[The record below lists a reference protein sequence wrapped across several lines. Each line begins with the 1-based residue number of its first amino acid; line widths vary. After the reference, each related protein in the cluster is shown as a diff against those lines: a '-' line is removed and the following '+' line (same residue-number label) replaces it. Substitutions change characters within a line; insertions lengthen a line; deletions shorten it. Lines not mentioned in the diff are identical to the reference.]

1 MTKDNKTMIDC
12 LKGKIESK
20 SPTYVI
26 LEVQGVGYGVHI
38 PISTYNSLPKVSEQ
52 VALHTFLY
60 VREDCLNLYGFYSNE
75 EKELFEMLISISGIG
90 PRTALGILSAV
101 SVSRFKEA
109 INEENIPQLTA
120 IPGIGKKTAQRLV
133 IELKEKIGVILATK
147 EIEKTA
153 YPAYEVELMND
164 AVSALISLGCKRAA
178 ATKAVKERC
187 IAAKHKLTLEELI
200 KEALKHL

>member
-1 MTKDNKTMIDC
+1 MIEC
-12 LKGKIESK
+12 LKGKVETK

-38 PISTYNSLPKVSEQ
+38 PISTYNFLPKVNEQ
-52 VALHTFLY
+52 VTLRTFLY
-60 VREDCLNLYGFYSNE
+60 VREDCLHLYGFYSNE
-75 EKELFEMLISISGIG
+75 EKELFEMLISISGVG
-90 PRTALGILSAV
+90 PRVALGILSAS

-109 INEENIPQLTA
+109 INEEDIPQLTR

-133 IELKEKIGVILATK
+133 IELKEKIGVILTAK
-147 EIEKTA
+147 EIGKTDHA
-153 YPAYEVELMND
+153 ADEIELMND
-164 AVSALISLGCKRAA
+164 AISALLSLGCKRAA